1 MTELV
6 EMKKRSTVIAQKIYL
21 KNYKKGT
28 KLNAIIQ
35 K

>member
-1 MTELV
+1 MTELA
-6 EMKKRSTVIAQKIYL
+6 EIKKRSTVIVQKIYL

-28 KLNAIIQ
+28 KLNAIVQ